1 MAFIPVAPSLGA
13 SSWCGEPV
21 TCGRLPKPTAA
32 VGLPRPAGRRV
43 PSPCRVGMA
52 ATPAAAHGSSPPS
65 PSSPTDGRPA
75 PGADGVR
82 AATTLTV
89 AADSRTYPIH
99 FGDGLLGDPASYAPY
114 VGGDKCLV
122 VTNTTVGPLYAE
134 RVVAA
139 LTALGK
145 TVSVLELPDGEE
157 YKDMQ
162 RLNTILDR
170 AMELRLDRKSTLL
183 ALGGGVVGDITG
195 FAAAVYVR
203 GVPFVQLPTTLL
215 AVVDSAVGGKTAV
228 NHPLGK
234 NMIGAFYQPRAVLVD
249 ATVLATLD
257 DRQLAAGIAEVV
269 KYGLI
274 RDLPLLDWLEANM
287 EAMIAR
293 DPAALE
299 HAMLASCANKAAVVA
314 ADEREGGVRATLNL
328 GHTFGHA
335 IEAAMG
341 YGTWLH
347 GEAVAAGMVM
357 AVEMSR
363 RLGWLPAHP
372 SDPPGE
378 AGTAAVRRVEALLA
392 RAGLP
397 VRPPPSM
404 TLETFMTYMSVDKK
418 VESGVLKLVLLRRV
432 GDAVVTADYNKEV
445 LYDTIMYYQQLFL
458 ERPGEYENALVH
470 LEGTEVVNP

>member
-13 SSWCGEPV
+13 SRWRGEPA
-21 TCGRLPKPTAA
+21 TCGRLPTLVA
-32 VGLPRPAGRRV
+32 VSGRPPVAGRRA
-43 PSPCRVGMA
+43 PFPWRVGMA
-52 ATPAAAHGSSPPS
+52 ATPAAAHDASPPS
-65 PSSPTDGRPA
+65 PSPPIDGRPA
-75 PGADGVR
+75 PGVDGVR

-99 FGDGLLGDPASYAPY
+99 FGDGLLRDPTSYAPY
-114 VGGDKCLV
+114 VRGDKCLV

-134 RVVAA
+134 QVVAA

-145 TVSVLELPDGEE
+145 TASVLELPDGEE
-157 YKDMQ
+157 YKDME
-162 RLNTILDR
+162 RLNCILDR
-170 AMELRLDRKSTLL
+170 AMELRLDRKSTFL

-195 FAAAVYVR
+195 FAAAVFVR

-228 NHPLGK
+228 NHSLGK

-299 HAMLASCANKAAVVA
+299 HAMLASCENKAAVVA

-357 AVEMSR
+357 ATEMSR
-363 RLGWLPAHP
+363 RLGWLPPHP

-392 RAGLP
+392 RASLP

-432 GDAVVTADYNKEV
+432 GDAVVTADYDREV

-458 ERPGEYENALVH
+458 ERPGEYQNALVH
-470 LEGTEVVNP
+470 LEGTEVTHP

>member
-1 MAFIPVAPSLGA
+1 V
-13 SSWCGEPV
+13 
-21 TCGRLPKPTAA
+21 
-32 VGLPRPAGRRV
+32 
-43 PSPCRVGMA
+43 
-52 ATPAAAHGSSPPS
+52 
-65 PSSPTDGRPA
+65 

-82 AATTLTV
+82 ASTTLTV
-89 AADSRTYPIH
+89 SAASRTYPIH

-114 VGGDKCLV
+114 ITGDKCLI

-145 TVSVLELPDGEE
+145 AVSVLALPDGEE
-157 YKDMQ
+157 YKDME

-195 FAAAVYVR
+195 FAASVYVR

-228 NHPLGK
+228 NHRLGK

-274 RDLPLLDWLEANM
+274 RDLPLLGWLEANM
-287 EAMIAR
+287 EALTAR
-293 DPAALE
+293 QPGALE

-314 ADEREGGVRATLNL
+314 ADETEGGVRATLNL

-357 AVEMSR
+357 ATEMSK
-363 RLGWLPAHP
+363 RLGWLPAAAD
-372 SDPPGE
+372 DPPGE
-378 AGTAAVRRVEALLA
+378 AGAAAVKRVEALLA

-418 VESGVLKLVLLRRV
+418 VESGVLKLVLLEDV
-432 GDAVVTADYNKEV
+432 GSAVVTAAYDKEV
-445 LYDTIMYYQQLFL
+445 LYDTIMYYQRLFQDK
-458 ERPGEYENALVH
+458 PGEYENALLH

>member
-1 MAFIPVAPSLGA
+1 
-13 SSWCGEPV
+13 
-21 TCGRLPKPTAA
+21 
-32 VGLPRPAGRRV
+32 
-43 PSPCRVGMA
+43 
-52 ATPAAAHGSSPPS
+52 
-65 PSSPTDGRPA
+65 
-75 PGADGVR
+75 
-82 AATTLTV
+82 
-89 AADSRTYPIH
+89 
-99 FGDGLLGDPASYAPY
+99 
-114 VGGDKCLV
+114 
-122 VTNTTVGPLYAE
+122 
-134 RVVAA
+134 
-139 LTALGK
+139 
-145 TVSVLELPDGEE
+145 
-157 YKDMQ
+157 
-162 RLNTILDR
+162 
-170 AMELRLDRKSTLL
+170 
-183 ALGGGVVGDITG
+183 
-195 FAAAVYVR
+195 
-203 GVPFVQLPTTLL
+203 
-215 AVVDSAVGGKTAV
+215 
-228 NHPLGK
+228 
-234 NMIGAFYQPRAVLVD
+234 
-249 ATVLATLD
+249 
-257 DRQLAAGIAEVV
+257 
-269 KYGLI
+269 
-274 RDLPLLDWLEANM
+274 
-287 EAMIAR
+287 
-293 DPAALE
+293 
-299 HAMLASCANKAAVVA
+299 MLASCANKAAVVA

-432 GDAVVTADYNKEV
+432 GDAVVTADYDKEV

-470 LEGTEVVNP
+470 LEGTGVVNP

>member
-1 MAFIPVAPSLGA
+1 
-13 SSWCGEPV
+13 
-21 TCGRLPKPTAA
+21 
-32 VGLPRPAGRRV
+32 
-43 PSPCRVGMA
+43 MA
-52 ATPAAAHGSSPPS
+52 ATPAAHADASPSPPS
-65 PSSPTDGRPA
+65 PSPPTDGRPA

-114 VGGDKCLV
+114 VGGDKCLL
-122 VTNTTVGPLYAE
+122 VTNTTVGPLYAD

-139 LTALGK
+139 LAALGK

-157 YKDMQ
+157 YKDMTQ
-162 RLNTILDR
+162 LGVILDR

-274 RDLPLLDWLEANM
+274 RDVPLLEWLEANM
-287 EAMIAR
+287 EAMVAR
-293 DPAALE
+293 EPAALE

-357 AVEMSR
+357 AAEMSR
-363 RLGWLPAHP
+363 RLGWLPPDPA
-372 SDPPGE
+372 DPPG
-378 AGTAAVRRVEALLA
+378 APGTAAVRRVEALLA

-418 VESGVLKLVLLRRV
+418 VESGVLKLILLRRV
-432 GDAVVTADYNKEV
+432 GDAVVTADYDTEV
-445 LYDTIMYYQQLFL
+445 LYDTIMHYQQLFL
-458 ERPGEYENALVH
+458 ERPGEYENALLH

>member
-1 MAFIPVAPSLGA
+1 
-13 SSWCGEPV
+13 
-21 TCGRLPKPTAA
+21 
-32 VGLPRPAGRRV
+32 
-43 PSPCRVGMA
+43 
-52 ATPAAAHGSSPPS
+52 
-65 PSSPTDGRPA
+65 
-75 PGADGVR
+75 
-82 AATTLTV
+82 
-89 AADSRTYPIH
+89 
-99 FGDGLLGDPASYAPY
+99 
-114 VGGDKCLV
+114 
-122 VTNTTVGPLYAE
+122 
-134 RVVAA
+134 
-139 LTALGK
+139 
-145 TVSVLELPDGEE
+145 
-157 YKDMQ
+157 
-162 RLNTILDR
+162 
-170 AMELRLDRKSTLL
+170 MELRLDRKSTLL
-183 ALGGGVVGDITG
+183 ALGGASIGDITG

-203 GVPFVQLPTTLL
+203 GCRFVQLPTTLL

-228 NHPLGK
+228 NHRLGK

-249 ATVLATLD
+249 ATALATLD

-274 RDLPLLDWLEANM
+274 RDLPLLGWLEANM
-287 EAMIAR
+287 EALTAR
-293 DPAALE
+293 QPAALE

-357 AVEMSR
+357 ATEMSK
-363 RLGWLPAHP
+363 RLGWLPADP
-372 SDPPGE
+372 ADPPGE
-378 AGTAAVRRVEALLA
+378 AGATAVKRVEALLA

-418 VESGVLKLVLLRRV
+418 VESGVLKLVLLEGV
-432 GDAVVTADYNKEV
+432 GSAVVTSSYDKEV
-445 LYDTIMYYQQLFL
+445 LYDTIMYYQRLFQDK
-458 ERPGEYENALVH
+458 PGEYENALLH